1 MPWVRRGACPAYRR
15 LPDRLRPAGP
25 ARCQRQLTRRR
36 HEGNFRTL
44 VLGIIFDCDGVLVD
58 SERMSLA
65 SWLPVLARHGI
76 PAVIAQIEPFIG
88 KSDRAVLDHFRRL
101 ANVPL
106 GDELL
111 EERMAEYFRAARG
124 NLRVFSGV
132 LAVLEQLRAAGVRM
146 AVASSGR
153 PQKIHFNLEQA
164 RLTEFFAVVVSS
176 VEVAR
181 GKPAPDLFLLAA
193 RRLGLAP
200 GQCAVVEDSVF
211 GVQAARSAGMLTFGY
226 TSSYPATV
234 LREAAAHYV
243 FDDYAALLP
252 LLALDPATMAK

>member
-1 MPWVRRGACPAYRR
+1 
-15 LPDRLRPAGP
+15 
-25 ARCQRQLTRRR
+25 
-36 HEGNFRTL
+36 

-76 PAVIAQIEPFIG
+76 QAEIGQIEPFIG
-88 KSDRAVLDHFRRL
+88 KSDRAVLEHFRRL
-101 ANVPL
+101 ASVPL

-111 EERMAEYFRAARG
+111 EERLAEYFRAARG
-124 NLRVFSGV
+124 NLRAFPGV
-132 LAVLEQLRAAGVRM
+132 VSLLERLRAEGVPM

-164 RLTEFFAVVVSS
+164 RLTEFFDVVVSS
-176 VEVAR
+176 VEVER

-193 RRLGLAP
+193 RRLGLDP
-200 GQCAVVEDSVF
+200 EQCAVVEDSVF
-211 GVQAARSAGMLTFGY
+211 GVQAARSARMLTFGY

-234 LREAAAHYV
+234 LREAAVHYV
-243 FDDYAALLP
+243 FDDYAALPP
-252 LLALDPATMAK
+252 LLALNYTTLAR

>member
-1 MPWVRRGACPAYRR
+1 LFEG
-15 LPDRLRPAGP
+15 
-25 ARCQRQLTRRR
+25 QLTGRG
-36 HEGNFRTL
+36 HEGNFRPL

-76 PAVIAQIEPFIG
+76 PAEIGQIEPFTG

-101 ANVPL
+101 ASVPL

-111 EERMAEYFRAARG
+111 AERLAEYFRAARG
-124 NLRVFSGV
+124 NLRAFPGV
-132 LAVLEQLRAAGVRM
+132 VAVLERLRASGFPM

-153 PQKIHFNLEQA
+153 PQKIRFNLEQA
-164 RLTEFFAVVVSS
+164 RLTEFFEVVVSS
-176 VEVAR
+176 VEVER

-193 RRLGLAP
+193 RRLGLEP
-200 GQCAVVEDSVF
+200 EQCAVVEDSVF
-211 GVQAARSAGMLTFGY
+211 GVQAARSARMLTFGY

-234 LREAAAHYV
+234 LREAGAHYV
-243 FDDYAALLP
+243 FDDYAGFLP
-252 LLALDPATMAK
+252 LFALNGGEAARAGTGS

>member
-1 MPWVRRGACPAYRR
+1 M
-15 LPDRLRPAGP
+15 
-25 ARCQRQLTRRR
+25 
-36 HEGNFRTL
+36 
-44 VLGIIFDCDGVLVD
+44 LGIIFDCDGVLVD
-58 SERMSLA
+58 SERMSLS

-111 EERMAEYFRAARG
+111 EERQAEYFRMARG
-124 NLRVFSGV
+124 NLRAFPGLVAV
-132 LAVLEQLRAAGVRM
+132 LAQLRAQGVPV

-153 PQKIHFNLEQA
+153 PQKIQFNLEQS
-164 RLTEFFAVVVSS
+164 RLTEFFDVVVSS
-176 VEVAR
+176 VEVER

-200 GQCAVVEDSVF
+200 EQCAVVEDSIF
-211 GVQAARSAGMLTFGY
+211 GLQAARSAKMRALGY
-226 TSSYPATV
+226 TSSFPAAV
-234 LREAAAHYV
+234 LRDAGAHDV
-243 FDDYAALLP
+243 FDDYGALLP
-252 LLALDPATMAK
+252 LLRMGGSDAAHPGRE